1 MKILVCGAGD
11 VGWHAVER
19 LLRLGEHEL
28 AVLDTDRSR
37 LENLANQ
44 FDVSYFVGSCTLP
57 SSYEELRIKDFDL
70 LVAATARDEANL
82 IASDLASTMHRKRG
96 GPDRPPCGPSSAST
110 TNGSCVKRRT
120 FDRSFKPPTCCV
132 PKKSPSGRSSAN
144 SAIRG
149 RSDWNRAREAWSPCS
164 RSNSRTPPRWDKSSE
179 ILNFRVALEWWR
191 SAGLENPSFP
201 VPEPN

>member
-28 AVLDTDRSR
+28 AVLDTNRSR

-82 IASDLASTMHRKRG
+82 IASDLASTMHRKQG
-96 GPDRPPCGPSSAST
+96 GPDRPAL
-110 TNGSCVKRRT
+110 RT
-120 FDRSFKPPTCCV
+120 IVRIHDERFM
-132 PKKSPSGRSSAN
+132 
-144 SAIRG
+144 
-149 RSDWNRAREAWSPCS
+149 REASDI
-164 RSNSRTPPRWDKSSE
+164 RSIFQATHLMISKE
-179 ILNFRVALEWWR
+179 K
-191 SAGLENPSFP
+191 
-201 VPEPN
+201 

>member
-28 AVLDTDRSR
+28 AVLDTNRSR

-82 IASDLASTMHRKRG
+82 IASDLASTMHRKQG
-96 GPDRPPCGPSSAST
+96 GPDRPAL
-110 TNGSCVKRRT
+110 RT
-120 FDRSFKPPTCCV
+120 IVRIHDERFM
-132 PKKSPSGRSSAN
+132 
-144 SAIRG
+144 
-149 RSDWNRAREAWSPCS
+149 REASNI
-164 RSNSRTPPRWDKSSE
+164 RSIFQATHLLCPEEVTVRSIVGQLRNPGAVR
-179 ILNFRVALEWWR
+179 LEQGTGGVV
-191 SAGLENPSFP
+191 SVQSIEL
-201 VPEPN
+201 

>member
-28 AVLDTDRSR
+28 AVLDTNRSR

-82 IASDLASTMHRKRG
+82 IASDLSLIH
-96 GPDRPPCGPSSAST
+96 
-110 TNGSCVKRRT
+110 
-120 FDRSFKPPTCCV
+120 
-132 PKKSPSGRSSAN
+132 
-144 SAIRG
+144 I
-149 RSDWNRAREAWSPCS
+149 
-164 RSNSRTPPRWDKSSE
+164 
-179 ILNFRVALEWWR
+179 
-191 SAGLENPSFP
+191 
-201 VPEPN
+201 